1 MRTLSVFSGVRVAR
15 SLVVC
20 VVFCRS
26 SFVVLS
32 VLLLLDIVWSV
43 LLLLDIVFSVL
54 LLLAIV
60 LSVLLLLA
68 ILLSVLFLLVIVL
81 SVLLLLAIVFS
92 VLLRFTDSH
101 YHLWYSWNKK
111 YEVKINFYSLM
122 LILVTRVGDSCNTDI
137 SIFTSSDQAR
147 SSLYTENLFWFIVA
161 KFVCG

>member
-1 MRTLSVFSGVRVAR
+1 MRTPPVVSGVRVAR

-68 ILLSVLFLLVIVL
+68 I
-81 SVLLLLAIVFS
+81 VFS
-92 VLLRFTDSH
+92 VLLRFTNSH
-101 YHLWYSWNKK
+101 YHLWYSWNQKC
-111 YEVKINFYSLM
+111 EVKINFYSLM

-147 SSLYTENLFWFIVA
+147 SSLYTKNLFLFIVA
-161 KFVCG
+161 KFVCV